1 MEKEKIQ
8 NAKEICFFMMTP
20 GRGGGMDGGG
30 TTQPTSRMGV
40 RILYFG
46 IFQRGIGALIEVAL
60 LSGPKG
66 KSGTELG
73 NGE

>member
-1 MEKEKIQ
+1 
-8 NAKEICFFMMTP
+8 
-20 GRGGGMDGGG
+20 
-30 TTQPTSRMGV
+30 MGV

-46 IFQRGIGALIEVAL
+46 IFQRGIGALIEGAL
-60 LSGPKG
+60 LSGPKD

>member
-1 MEKEKIQ
+1 
-8 NAKEICFFMMTP
+8 
-20 GRGGGMDGGG
+20 MDGGG
-30 TTQPTSRMGV
+30 TTQPTSRMGD

-46 IFQRGIGALIEVAL
+46 IFQRGIGALIEEAL
-60 LSGPKG
+60 LSGPKD